1 MSVPTWY
8 VTQLLSYRCLVVRAK
23 RFRDCSPPCPP
34 EHRVNTKTRRFKLV
48 GFRPTKCV
56 ISDAHIQIMEIARSV
71 YPTYGLDLSRMV
83 LGENT
88 PKYQPFI
95 NERFSTYNGEPFAAL
110 YPQGPHFVAISF
122 FPVRLSFRLYLP
134 SANHPADQLQ
144 IVCCLD
150 TYTRPKGRA
159 SANRLHDLAR
169 GTRKQKNSRGLLV
182 HRCRSRAAC

>member
-1 MSVPTWY
+1 
-8 VTQLLSYRCLVVRAK
+8 
-23 RFRDCSPPCPP
+23 
-34 EHRVNTKTRRFKLV
+34 
-48 GFRPTKCV
+48 
-56 ISDAHIQIMEIARSV
+56 MEIARSV

-182 HRCRSRAAC
+182 HRCRSRAACWPPRRAVQPGASRLPYGSSTAINGHSTGDRGWGRLWIRATWRE

>member
-1 MSVPTWY
+1 MLIYRSWRSPGPCTQPTDLIFQEWCWEKTHQNISHSSTRGL
-8 VTQLLSYRCLVVRAK
+8 VLIMGNLS
-23 RFRDCSPPCPP
+23 
-34 EHRVNTKTRRFKLV
+34 
-48 GFRPTKCV
+48 
-56 ISDAHIQIMEIARSV
+56 
-71 YPTYGLDLSRMV
+71 
-83 LGENT
+83 
-88 PKYQPFI
+88 
-95 NERFSTYNGEPFAAL
+95 

-122 FPVRLSFRLYLP
+122 SPVRLSFRLYLP